1 MVLSFVLR
9 GTRDLDVTANFD
21 PCDAVAAVM
30 VPVLLS
36 PWGRTAARP
45 ESRVSQTSVE
55 TRRQGYASTL
65 IVKPDNPTLPG
76 LTENEV

>member
-1 MVLSFVLR
+1 
-9 GTRDLDVTANFD
+9 
-21 PCDAVAAVM
+21 M

-36 PWGRTAARP
+36 PWGLTAARP

-55 TRRQGYASTL
+55 TRRQGCASTL